1 MRGMVWE
8 LKRLHW
14 IDFGQDS
21 FFRDLQRLRNIAAHE
36 HDRIDERIA
45 SSIEMKLLFAY
56 FEAYIQRTFKQL
68 TDLPAMKGAGGG
80 LEKAG

>member
-1 MRGMVWE
+1 LFE
-8 LKRLHW
+8 SRLDCVVVAY
-14 IDFGQDS
+14 DFGQDS

-68 TDLPAMKGAGGG
+68 TDVPAMKGAGGG
-80 LEKAG
+80 LQKAD